1 MISCFPAEGTIHTAL
16 SLATRAPSIHDSQP
30 WLWRVGAQSL
40 HLYADADWRGPHD
53 DAESRD
59 VLLSCGASLHHC
71 VVALAAL
78 GWRARVQRFPDAA
91 EPEHLAALELS
102 PHPPSAVDVAF
113 AAAMPRQRN
122 DWRPYSSWPVSAADM
137 ALIGARAAG
146 VGVTMRRVETL
157 PEVQHAVAQAV
168 WREATGSDHAGES
181 APDGNRHVTIAD
193 RPHLNTAKPD
203 SRTSIVAPPF
213 AESTVARSADAD
225 SAADNAV
232 VLALG
237 TKDDSRLAR
246 LRAGEAMS
254 VVLLSATAL
263 GLASCPLAEPL
274 ESAEVRHALHTNLF
288 SIVGVPQVLLRLG
301 WPPVDADPLPS
312 PPRRPLVDVCQCLDH
327 QSLSSA

>member
-1 MISCFPAEGTIHTAL
+1 MISCFPTEDTIHTAL

-30 WLWRVGAQSL
+30 WLWRVGTQSL
-40 HLYADADWRGPHD
+40 HLYADADWRGPHTD
-53 DAESRD
+53 GEGRD

-71 VVALAAL
+71 LVALAAL
-78 GWRARVQRFPDAA
+78 GWRAKVQRLPDAA
-91 EPEHLAALELS
+91 QPEHLAALELY
-102 PHPPSAVDVAF
+102 PHPASALDVVF
-113 AAAMPRQRN
+113 AAAIPRQRN
-122 DWRPYSSWPVSAADM
+122 DWRPYSLWPVSAADM

-146 VGVTMRRVETL
+146 VGVTTRRVETV
-157 PEVQHAVAQAV
+157 PEVQHVVAQAV
-168 WREATGSDHAGES
+168 WRQTTASDNVGES
-181 APDGNRHVTIAD
+181 APENDRHVTFAD
-193 RPHLNTAKPD
+193 GPHWNTTKPGSD
-203 SRTSIVAPPF
+203 SG
-213 AESTVARSADAD
+213 
-225 SAADNAV
+225 ADNAV

-274 ESAEVRHALHTNLF
+274 ESAEVRHAMQTNLF
-288 SIVGVPQVLLRLG
+288 SIVGVPQILLRLG

-312 PPRRPLVDVCQCLDH
+312 PPRRPLVDVCQWLDH